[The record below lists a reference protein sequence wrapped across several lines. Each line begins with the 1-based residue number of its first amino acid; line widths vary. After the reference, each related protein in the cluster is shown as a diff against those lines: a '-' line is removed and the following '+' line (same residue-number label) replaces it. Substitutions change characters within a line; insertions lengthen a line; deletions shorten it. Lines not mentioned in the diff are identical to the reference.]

1 MVTLTVENY
10 VKAIYQILT
19 ETNQPTVGNGD
30 IARKLGVAPGT
41 VTSMLQTLD
50 AANLVN
56 YQTHKGAS
64 LTDAG
69 RTLALRVLRRHRLM
83 ELFLNK
89 TLGMTWAEVHEE
101 AEHLEHAVSD
111 GLIDRIDA
119 YLGFPDRDPHGDPIP
134 NRDGAVAD
142 CDTISLREC
151 DAGSRFELLRVLDQS
166 PEFLRYLT
174 QSGLDLGA
182 RGAVIEN
189 QEQAGALVVE
199 AVTGRRLVLGFP
211 TAEKLRVRQ
220 LELSKD
226 AGR

>member
-1 MVTLTVENY
+1 MVTLTIENY
-10 VKAIYQILT
+10 VKAIYQILA
-19 ETNQPTVGNGD
+19 ETGQPTASNGD

-50 AANLVN
+50 GANLVH

-64 LTDAG
+64 LSEAG

-119 YLGFPDRDPHGDPIP
+119 YLGFPHRDPHGDPIP
-134 NRDGAVAD
+134 DRDGAVAD
-142 CDTISLREC
+142 CDAVSLRDCEN
-151 DAGSRFELLRVLDQS
+151 GTRFQLSRVLDQS
-166 PEFLRYLT
+166 PDFLRYLS

-182 RGAVIEN
+182 QGTVIEK

-199 AVTGRRLVLGFP
+199 APKGRRLVLGLS
-211 TAEKLRVRQ
+211 TAEKLRVRR
-220 LELSKD
+220 LE
-226 AGR
+226 G

>member
-10 VKAIYQILT
+10 VKAIYQILA
-19 ETNQPTVGNGD
+19 ETAQPTASNGE

-50 AANLVN
+50 GANLVY

-119 YLGFPDRDPHGDPIP
+119 YLGFPNRDPHGDPIP
-134 NRDGAVAD
+134 NREGTVAD
-142 CDTISLREC
+142 CDAIPLCEC
-151 DAGSRFELLRVLDQS
+151 AAGARFQLHRVLDQS

-174 QSGLDLGA
+174 QSGLELGA
-182 RGAVIEN
+182 EGKIVEN
-189 QEQAGALVVE
+189 EEQAGALVVE
-199 AVTGRRLVLGFP
+199 ATGGRKLVLGFP
-211 TAEKLRVRQ
+211 TAEKLRVRRV
-220 LELSKD
+220 D
-226 AGR
+226 

>member
-1 MVTLTVENY
+1 MVTLTIENY
-10 VKAIYQILT
+10 VKAIYQILA
-19 ETNQPTVGNGD
+19 ETDQATASNGD

-50 AANLVN
+50 GANLVH

-64 LTDAG
+64 LTDSG
-69 RTLALRVLRRHRLM
+69 RSLALRVLRRHRLM
-83 ELFLNK
+83 ELFLVK

-111 GLIDRIDA
+111 GLIDRIVA

-134 NRDGAVAD
+134 NREGTVAD
-142 CDTISLREC
+142 CDGTPLRDC
-151 DAGSRFELLRVLDQS
+151 ASGMRFELLRVIDQS
-166 PEFLRYLT
+166 PEFLRYLS

-182 RGAVIEN
+182 QGTVVDN

-199 AVTGRRLVLGFP
+199 SSPGRRLVLGRDA
-211 TAEKLRVRQ
+211 AEKLRVKQ
-220 LELSKD
+220 VE
-226 AGR
+226 G

>member
-1 MVTLTVENY
+1 MAMATLTVENY
-10 VKAIYQILT
+10 VKAIYQIGA
-19 ETNQPTVGNGD
+19 ETDQPTASNGE

-50 AANLVN
+50 SAKLVN

-83 ELFLNK
+83 ELFLVQ

-119 YLGFPDRDPHGDPIP
+119 FLGHPDRDPHGDPIP
-134 NRDGAVAD
+134 NRHGDVAD
-142 CDTISLREC
+142 CDAQPLR
-151 DAGSRFELLRVLDQS
+151 DLPAGSKFQLLRVIDQS
-166 PEFLRYLT
+166 PDFLTYLT
-174 QSGLDLGA
+174 QSGLELGA
-182 RGAVIEN
+182 EGTVLEN
-189 QEQAGALVVE
+189 QEQAGALIVE
-199 AVTGRRLVLGFP
+199 ASSGRKLVLGRDA
-211 TAEKLRVRQ
+211 AEKLRV
-220 LELSKD
+220 EMI
-226 AGR
+226 

>member
-1 MVTLTVENY
+1 MVTLTIENY
-10 VKAIYQILT
+10 VKAIYQILA
-19 ETNQPTVGNGD
+19 ETDQATASNGD

-50 AANLVN
+50 GANLVH

-64 LTDAG
+64 LTDSG
-69 RTLALRVLRRHRLM
+69 RSLALRVLRRHRLM
-83 ELFLNK
+83 ELFLVK

-134 NRDGAVAD
+134 NREGTVAD
-142 CDTISLREC
+142 CDGTPLRDC
-151 DAGSRFELLRVLDQS
+151 ASGMRFELLRVIDQS
-166 PEFLRYLT
+166 PEFLRYLS

-182 RGAVIEN
+182 QGTVVDN

-199 AVTGRRLVLGFP
+199 SSPGRRLVLGRDA
-211 TAEKLRVRQ
+211 AEKLRVKQ
-220 LELSKD
+220 VED
-226 AGR
+226 

>member
-10 VKAIYQILT
+10 VKAIYQILA
-19 ETNQPTVGNGD
+19 ETGQPTASNGE

-50 AANLVN
+50 GANLVH

-69 RTLALRVLRRHRLM
+69 QMLALRILRRHRLM

-134 NRDGAVAD
+134 NREGAVAD
-142 CDTISLREC
+142 CDGIPLRKC
-151 DAGSRFELLRVLDQS
+151 GSGARFQLHRVLDQS

-174 QSGLDLGA
+174 QSGLELGA
-182 RGAVIEN
+182 EGKIIEN
-189 QEQAGALVVE
+189 EEQAGALVVE
-199 AVTGRRLVLGFP
+199 APGARRLVLGFP
-211 TAEKLRVRQ
+211 TAEKLRVRRV
-220 LELSKD
+220 D
-226 AGR
+226 

>member
-10 VKAIYQILT
+10 VKAIYQILA
-19 ETNQPTVGNGD
+19 ETAQATASNGD

-50 AANLVN
+50 GANLVH

-83 ELFLNK
+83 ELFLVK

-134 NRDGAVAD
+134 DREGTMAD
-142 CDTISLREC
+142 CDSIPLRDC
-151 DAGSRFELLRVLDQS
+151 AADTRFQLLRVLDQS

-174 QSGLDLGA
+174 QSGLELGA
-182 RGAVIEN
+182 EGRVLEN
-189 QEQAGALVVE
+189 EEQAGALVVD
-199 AVTGRRLVLGFP
+199 APTGRRLVLGRD
-211 TAEKLRVRQ
+211 AADKLRVRRV
-220 LELSKD
+220 E
-226 AGR
+226 G

>member
-1 MVTLTVENY
+1 MVTLTIENY
-10 VKAIYQILT
+10 VKAIYLILA
-19 ETNQPTVGNGD
+19 ETSQATASNGD

-50 AANLVN
+50 GANLVH

-69 RTLALRVLRRHRLM
+69 RSLALRVLRRHRLM
-83 ELFLNK
+83 ELFLVK

-111 GLIDRIDA
+111 GLIDRIDSF
-119 YLGFPDRDPHGDPIP
+119 LGFPDRDPHGDPIP
-134 NRDGAVAD
+134 NREGAVAD
-142 CDTISLREC
+142 CDGTPLRDC
-151 DAGSRFELLRVLDQS
+151 ATGSRFQLMRVIDQS
-166 PEFLRYLT
+166 SEFLRYLS

-182 RGAVIEN
+182 QGTVVEN

-199 AVTGRRLVLGFP
+199 SATGRRLVLGRDA
-211 TAEKLRVRQ
+211 AEKLRVKQ
-220 LELSKD
+220 VV
-226 AGR
+226 G